1 MNNNELQKLA
11 EEYAQNQVDVFGSK
25 RAGEDANEEIK
36 NRIKKH
42 FMAGAESLINKLGV
56 EIENEPFN
64 STTLKVRLDIV
75 SNGAIF
81 TDLNC
86 DDKYLGTEVFFNES
100 DKDVAIYEKL
110 GSWLYTEIAN
120 MGLAGKNIELS
131 IKVKEV

>member
-1 MNNNELQKLA
+1 MNNKELQKLA

-25 RAGEDANEEIK
+25 RAGEDANEAIK
-36 NRIKKH
+36 RRIKRH

-64 STTLKVRLDIV
+64 STTLNVRLDIV

-100 DKDVAIYEKL
+100 DEDVAIYEEL
-110 GSWLYTEIAN
+110 GGWLYTELEN
-120 MGLAGKNIELS
+120 KGLAGKNIELT

>member
-1 MNNNELQKLA
+1 MNNKELQKLA

-25 RAGEDANEEIK
+25 RAGEDANEAIK
-36 NRIKKH
+36 SRIKRH
-42 FMAGAESLINKLGV
+42 FMAGAESLINQLGV

-64 STTLKVRLDIV
+64 STTLNVRLDIV

-86 DDKYLGTEVFFNES
+86 DDKYLGREFFVNENYE
-100 DKDVAIYEKL
+100 DLAIYYGL
-110 GSWLYTEIAN
+110 GGWLYTELEN
-120 MGLAGKNIELS
+120 KGLAGKNIELS

>member
-1 MNNNELQKLA
+1 MNNKELQKLA
-11 EEYAQNQVDVFGSK
+11 EEYAQNHVDTFCSK
-25 RAGEDANEEIK
+25 QAGEDAK
-36 NRIKKH
+36 KATKVRIMRH
-42 FMAGAESLINKLGV
+42 FMAGAESALNRLGV

-64 STTLKVRLDIV
+64 STTLNVRLDIV

-86 DDKYLGTEVFFNES
+86 DNKYLGTEVFVNES
-100 DKDVAIYEKL
+100 DEDVAIYEEL
-110 GSWLYTEIAN
+110 GGWLFVEIAN

>member
-1 MNNNELQKLA
+1 MTNKELQKLA

-25 RAGEDANEEIK
+25 RAGEDANEVIK
-36 NRIKKH
+36 RRIMRH
-42 FMAGAESLINKLGV
+42 FMAGAESLINQLGV

-64 STTLKVRLDIV
+64 STTLNVRLDIV

-100 DKDVAIYEKL
+100 DEDVAIYEEL
-110 GSWLYTEIAN
+110 GGWLYTELEN
-120 MGLAGKNIELS
+120 KGLAGKNIELS

>member
-1 MNNNELQKLA
+1 MTNKELQKLA
-11 EEYAQNQVDVFGSK
+11 EEYAQNHI
-25 RAGEDANEEIK
+25 DAFSLKIDGDDAEKAMKELIM
-36 NRIKKH
+36 RH
-42 FMAGAESLINKLGV
+42 FMAGAESLINTLGV

-64 STTLKVRLDIV
+64 STTLNVRLDIV

-81 TDLNC
+81 TDLKC

-110 GSWLYTEIAN
+110 GGWLYTELEN
-120 MGLAGKNIELS
+120 KGLAGKNIELS

>member
-1 MNNNELQKLA
+1 MTYNELQKLA
-11 EEYAQNQVDVFGSK
+11 EEYAQNHIDTFSLKIDGD
-25 RAGEDANEEIK
+25 DAEKAMKELIMC
-36 NRIKKH
+36 H
-42 FMAGAESLINKLGV
+42 FMAGAESLINTLGV

-64 STTLKVRLDIV
+64 STALNVRLDIV

-86 DDKYLGTEVFFNES
+86 DDKYLGREVFVNENEDDES
-100 DKDVAIYEKL
+100 IFKEL
-110 GSWLYTEIAN
+110 GSLLFIEIAN

>member
-1 MNNNELQKLA
+1 MNNKDNE
-11 EEYAQNQVDVFGSK
+11 
-25 RAGEDANEEIK
+25 I
-36 NRIKKH
+36 
-42 FMAGAESLINKLGV
+42 
-56 EIENEPFN
+56 
-64 STTLKVRLDIV
+64 KVRLDIV

-120 MGLAGKNIELS
+120 MGLAGKIIELS